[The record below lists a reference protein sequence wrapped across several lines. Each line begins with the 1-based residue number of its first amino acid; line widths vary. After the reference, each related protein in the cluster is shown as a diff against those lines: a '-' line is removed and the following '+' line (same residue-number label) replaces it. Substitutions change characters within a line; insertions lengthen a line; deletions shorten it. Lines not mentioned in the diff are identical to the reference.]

1 MVKTKMRGFQANRL
15 DLTKQDPVR
24 KVSKVQAIDKKGRPI
39 IENGKAK
46 MIQQVTT
53 TMEHVVKTFNVRV
66 NNAVPFDHR
75 MLR

>member
-1 MVKTKMRGFQANRL
+1 MAKAKLRGFQAKRL

-24 KVSKVQAIDKKGRPI
+24 KVSYVQAIDKKGRPV

-46 MIQQVTT
+46 MIPQVTYV
-53 TMEHVVKTFNVRV
+53 MENIVKVFNVRV
-66 NNAVPFDHR
+66 NNAVPADHK

>member
-1 MVKTKMRGFQANRL
+1 MAKAKLRGFQANRL

-24 KVSKVQAIDKKGRPI
+24 KVSYVQAIDKKGRPV

-46 MIQQVTT
+46 MIPQVTH
-53 TMEHVVKTFNVRV
+53 TMEHIVKTFNIRV
-66 NNAVPFDHR
+66 NNAVPTDHR

>member
-1 MVKTKMRGFQANRL
+1 MAKAKLRGFQANRL

-24 KVSKVQAIDKKGRPI
+24 KVSYVQAIDKKGRPI

-46 MIQQVTT
+46 MIPQVTYV
-53 TMEHVVKTFNVRV
+53 MENIVKTFNVRV
-66 NNAVPFDHR
+66 NNAVPADHR

>member
-1 MVKTKMRGFQANRL
+1 MAKTKLRGFQAKRL

-24 KVSKVQAIDKKGRPI
+24 KVSQVQVIDKKGRPV
-39 IENGKAK
+39 IENGKPK
-46 MIQQVTT
+46 MVQRVTYV
-53 TMEHVVKTFNVRV
+53 MENIVKVFNVRV

>member
-1 MVKTKMRGFQANRL
+1 MAKAKMRGFQAKRL

-24 KVSKVQAIDKKGRPI
+24 KVSYVQAIDKKGRPV

-46 MIQQVTT
+46 MIPQVTYV
-53 TMEHVVKTFNVRV
+53 MENIVKVFNMRV
-66 NNAVPFDHR
+66 NNAVPADHK

>member
-1 MVKTKMRGFQANRL
+1 MAHPKLRGFQAKRL

-24 KVSKVQAIDKKGRPI
+24 KVSQVQAIDKKGRPI
-39 IENGKAK
+39 IENGKPK
-46 MIQQVTT
+46 MIQNVTYV
-53 TMEHVVKTFNVRV
+53 MENIVKVFNVRV